1 MNWTECKTADVR
13 SRGVQYRLALTPKG
27 EVVAGRV
34 WADGRQGWQVLT
46 VDQAVEVACRPD
58 VERQIPLPESVKD
71 WPDTAIHEAIERYGI
86 MMESGVIDARRLAV
100 EDTRKQ
106 YGRSR

>member
-1 MNWTECKTADVR
+1 M
-13 SRGVQYRLALTPKG
+13 
-27 EVVAGRV
+27 
-34 WADGRQGWQVLT
+34 LT
-46 VDQAVEVACRPD
+46 VEQAVEIACRPD
-58 VERQIPLPESVKD
+58 VGYQIPLPENVKD
-71 WPDTAIHEAIERYGI
+71 WPDAAIHEAIERYGI